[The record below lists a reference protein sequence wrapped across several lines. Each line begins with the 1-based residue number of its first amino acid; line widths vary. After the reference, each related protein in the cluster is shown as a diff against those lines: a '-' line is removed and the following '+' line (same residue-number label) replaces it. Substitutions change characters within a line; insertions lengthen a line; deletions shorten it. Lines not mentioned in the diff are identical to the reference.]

1 MLYKPDGKAGE
12 MRRIHW
18 LFPYIVIFLLLA
30 GCQAS
35 GVLAPV
41 EGALDVVAAQ
51 APAEPAPTAAPS
63 ALPVAEPGV
72 EVDLCLQCHADKER
86 LIETAK
92 PEEPA
97 AEGESKG
104 VG

>member
-1 MLYKPDGKAGE
+1 MLNKPDGKAGE

-18 LFPYIVIFLLLA
+18 LSLWIVVFLLLA

-35 GVLAPV
+35 GVVAPV
-41 EGALDVVAAQ
+41 EGALEVVAAQ
-51 APAEPAPTAAPS
+51 VPVEPAPTSAPT
-63 ALPVAEPGV
+63 ALPAAELEGA
-72 EVDLCLQCHADKER
+72 VDLCLECHADKER

>member
-1 MLYKPDGKAGE
+1 MLNKLDGKAGE

-18 LFPYIVIFLLLA
+18 SFPYMIIFLLLV

-35 GVLAPV
+35 GVVAPV
-41 EGALDVVAAQ
+41 EGALEVVAAQ
-51 APAEPAPTAAPS
+51 VPVEPAPTTASSVLPAAQQE
-63 ALPVAEPGV
+63 L